1 MVKRGTKRI
10 SVADKTLDERVSA
23 IVISEFPLD
32 SILTTSQQMQEA
44 RKGLVDYVKSAKPN
58 RIFVDGLFQRMRDI
72 ETYRPEVRES
82 KPVTNFMEIPMH
94 YASELFSELRKASPL
109 SKIQY
114 VLSDADEENLRSL
127 TTYRAEDTARENLNK
142 VSESKKEI
150 ARLNSEIRDAKKDE
164 GAKKRIAG
172 LEQKKT
178 KLEAEIGK
186 LENNPEVI
194 LKKPKDGTSEWL
206 SFKESTTHDFIEK
219 IKSFGVDVSMGE
231 VIVEENGSTMM
242 YAHSYVKSSTL
253 PLKSTTGRL
262 VGRINEMQRSGLPL
276 PDFIIESGHH
286 AEPMAHPH
294 RHKMEHKYS
303 FVATGMVLEDQVLLK
318 SIREKQVTP
327 ELFQGKQGRL
337 EAAKRQEK
345 KTPAAGI
352 VLVGRDREGY
362 YAETYTVE
370 HLANIGSGRLKLD
383 DMVYESMNIVS
394 DAHVGKA
401 ATRHDLLTVALKNI
415 SEEIDGRLKKGKGSP
430 IFVNPNESLQGS
442 NYRTFPVETSKPM
455 TEEVLETLKA
465 GSAELRKKG
474 VSDIEVDK
482 WYREQVRLMLDS
494 TNENRIINQLDR
506 YHRLFTEVVTRTLA
520 NSHYDIAAIFTE
532 ATHIQHTVGEFG
544 ITEVGLETLP
554 FKVLDMAVIALEKDG
569 KIAVKDKEILKGL
582 YQKIRTCESGGNG
595 YDKFDMNFGEV
606 SYSVAAEHKPGS
618 AGPNSNLPML
628 HVRRINSMEDD
639 SEIIIAGH
647 LHTPYFV
654 TLGRTGQNS
663 ASFIY
668 KGATF
673 SEYDNYGKAGGWSSP
688 VLGYLKAEVPINKG
702 GKGAAKVKFVL
713 SDFLET
719 KLKEQ
724 DK

>member
-10 SVADKTLDERVSA
+10 SAADKTLDERVSA
-23 IVISEFPLD
+23 IVISEYPLD

-58 RIFVDGLFQRMRDI
+58 MIFVDGLFQRMKDI

-127 TTYRAEDTARENLNK
+127 TTYRAEDTARENK
-142 VSESKKEI
+142 DKISEYKEKIKK
-150 ARLNSEIRDAKKDE
+150 LNSEIRDAKGDE
-164 GAKKRIAG
+164 SLKKKSATK
-172 LEQKKT
+172 ETEKT

-194 LKKPKDGTSEWL
+194 LKKPKEDSMGML
-206 SFKESTTHDFIEK
+206 DFKESTTHDFIEK
-219 IKSFGVDVSMGE
+219 IKSFGVDVAMGE
-231 VIVEENGSTMM
+231 VRTEVNGSTMM

-415 SEEIDGRLKKGKGSP
+415 SEEIDDRLKKGKGSP
-430 IFVNPNESLQGS
+430 IFINPNESLQGS

-455 TEEVLETLKA
+455 TEEVLERLKIESA
-465 GSAELRKKG
+465 GLRKKG
-474 VSDIEVDK
+474 ISEIEIDK

-506 YHRLFTEVVTRTLA
+506 YHKLFTEVVTRTLA

-554 FKVLDMAVIALEKDG
+554 FKVLDMAVKALERDG

-639 SEIIIAGH
+639 AEIIIAGH